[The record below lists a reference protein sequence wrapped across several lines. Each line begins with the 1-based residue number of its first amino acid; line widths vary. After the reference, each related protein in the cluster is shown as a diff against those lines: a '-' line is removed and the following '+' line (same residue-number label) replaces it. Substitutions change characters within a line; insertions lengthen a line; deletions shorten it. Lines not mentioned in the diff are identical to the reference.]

1 MVWTKYVRRINEVI
15 TDEEFRTGVERAVE
29 TYEKGIHKLLEE
41 HPESFEYARE
51 VRRFKEEALKNID
64 SLIER
69 LRENCGRRG
78 INFFYAST
86 REEAREYIKKVVG
99 RNKVIVKSKSMVTEE
114 MDLRDALEELGNEVW
129 ETDLGEFIVQI
140 AGDEPMHIVTPSIHY
155 SRHRVAK
162 LLKEKFNVEFD
173 PDDVEGMVRYIT
185 GMLREKYFK
194 ADVGIVGAN
203 AVSVE
208 EPAVVLVHNEGNIRM
223 VLNTPKKL
231 IVVADITKLLP
242 NLEAAVKTGLT
253 ASRFS
258 KYLVTGY
265 YDIVLF
271 AKSSLEYGPEE
282 IHLVLVDGGRSELIR
297 DEEAW
302 EAALCI
308 KCGACMYVCTSYQIV
323 GGRFGGK
330 AYPSGI
336 GAIVSSFTFG
346 LEESLPALYTC
357 LLDGRCFEICPM
369 DIDIPGIIR
378 LLRAR
383 ANSRASSSRD
393 SRRR

>member
-1 MVWTKYVRRINEVI
+1 MVWSRYVDRVNEAI
-15 TDEEFRTGVERAVE
+15 LDEEFRTGVERAVD
-29 TYEKGIHKLLEE
+29 TYEKGIYKLLEE
-41 HPESFEYARE
+41 NPDSFKYAEE
-51 VRRFKEEALKNID
+51 VRRVKEEALRNID
-64 SLIER
+64 KLINR
-69 LRENCGRRG
+69 LEDRCRERG
-78 INFFYAST
+78 IHYFYAST
-86 REEAREYIKKVVG
+86 REEARDYIRRVVG
-99 RNKVIVKSKSMVTEE
+99 RGKVVVKSKSMVTEE
-114 MDLRDALEELGNEVW
+114 MDLRDALEADENEVW

-162 LLKEKFNVEFD
+162 LIKEKFGVEYD
-173 PDDVEGMVRYIT
+173 PDDVEGMVRFIT
-185 GMLREKYFK
+185 GLLREKYFK

-203 AVSVE
+203 AISVE

-242 NLEAAVKTGLT
+242 DIDSAVKTGLT

-265 YDIVLF
+265 YDIF
-271 AKSSLEYGPEE
+271 MFGKSSLEYGPDE
-282 IHLVLVDGGRSELIR
+282 IHLVLVDGGRRDLIN
-297 DEEAW
+297 DPEAW
-302 EAALCI
+302 EASLCI
-308 KCGACMYVCTSYQIV
+308 KCGACMYVCTAYQVV

-383 ANSRASSSRD
+383 AMSKAGSSRD
-393 SRRR
+393 RYM

>member
-1 MVWTKYVRRINEVI
+1 MVWSRYVKKLNETIV
-15 TDEEFRTGVERAVE
+15 DEEFRTGVERAVE
-29 TYEKGIHKLLEE
+29 AYEKGIYKLLSE
-41 HPESFEYARE
+41 HPESYRYAEE
-51 VRRFKEEALKNID
+51 VRRIKEEALRNID
-64 SLIER
+64 SLVKR
-69 LRENCGRRG
+69 LEKRCGERG
-78 INFFYAST
+78 INFFYAET
-86 REEAREYIKKVVG
+86 REAARRYIADVVG
-99 RNKVIVKSKSMVTEE
+99 SGKTIVKSKSMVTEE
-114 MDLRDALEELGNEVW
+114 MDLRAVLEENGNEVW
-129 ETDLGEFIVQI
+129 ETDLGEFIVQL

-162 LLKEKFNVEFD
+162 LLKERFGVEFD
-173 PDDVEGMVRYIT
+173 PDNVEGMVRYAT
-185 GMLREKYFK
+185 GLLREKYFK

-203 AVSVE
+203 ALSVE

-223 VLNTPKKL
+223 VLNTPKTL
-231 IVVADITKLLP
+231 IVVADIAKLVP
-242 NLEAAVKTGLT
+242 TMEDAIKVGLT

-265 YDIVLF
+265 YDIFTF
-271 AKSSLEYGPEE
+271 AKSDADYGPRD
-282 IHLVLVDGGRSELIR
+282 IHLVLVDGGRSRLIN
-297 DEEAW
+297 DSEAW

-346 LEESLPALYTC
+346 LDESLPALYTC
-357 LLDGRCFEICPM
+357 LLDGRCYEICPM

-378 LLRAR
+378 RLRAR
-383 ANSRASSSRD
+383 AMGSL
-393 SRRR
+393 